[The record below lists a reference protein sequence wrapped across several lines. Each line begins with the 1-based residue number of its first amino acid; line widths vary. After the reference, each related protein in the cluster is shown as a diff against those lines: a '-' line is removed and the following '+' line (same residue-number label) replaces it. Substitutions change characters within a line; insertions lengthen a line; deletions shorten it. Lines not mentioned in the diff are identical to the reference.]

1 MGFFSKSPEKN
12 NEAENDK
19 WKNKYLD
26 HLDAQEVI
34 EKKHKENQELLCK
47 TIARLS
53 VLASGI
59 DPELEPYLHSIRDN
73 IKKGIDF
80 PKLKNDL
87 ENLTSSLTRIDG
99 GTSNKLD
106 VNQDGTLLFDFLR
119 QKYNSEKQH
128 QALNLLQKNHQRS
141 DGVENL
147 FTSLA
152 EIIHEEN
159 PDELICNQENEDT
172 QLPQYSNASI
182 LVSSKLTKLLEEI
195 EIPEGFNDK
204 VNLCKQQLEHN
215 TETDSLEHILDG
227 VTSLLIEINSK
238 STSKAE
244 EIDKFLNYITK
255 QLNALGITVTESS
268 IALIDASL
276 NRSKLDESVSEQ
288 MNDLQNRSSN
298 ATQLEPLKQVISSHI
313 EKIAKEIQD
322 HKQKEADQRETYQHQ
337 LDELSQK
344 IKAME
349 LESGELQSKLI
360 TANTNAQRDTLT
372 DLPNRLAYD
381 ERMKME
387 IARWQRYHTP
397 LCLVVWDI
405 DLFKK
410 VNDQYGHQIG
420 DKVLGYVANLFSKT
434 IRKADF
440 IARYGG
446 EEFVMLLPHT
456 NKHSALK
463 MAEKLRILLEQNPLE
478 INELTLSIS
487 VSCGITQFLKGDTDE
502 AAFKRADEALY
513 RAKEQGRNQCHTG

>member
-26 HLDAQEVI
+26 LLDAQEVT
-34 EKKHKENQELLCK
+34 EKKHKENQGLLCK

-73 IKKGIDF
+73 IKKGVDY

-87 ENLTSSLTRIDG
+87 ENLTSSLTRIDV
-99 GTSNKLD
+99 GTSNT
-106 VNQDGTLLFDFLR
+106 QDEDRDGVLLFDFLR

-128 QALNLLQKNHQRS
+128 LALNLLQKNYQRS

-152 EIIHEEN
+152 EIIQVEN
-159 PDELICNQENEDT
+159 PGELFSNQENEDA
-172 QLPQYSNASI
+172 QPPQHSNASI
-182 LVSSKLTKLLEEI
+182 IVSSKLTKLLEEI

-204 VNLCKQQLEHN
+204 VNLCKQRLEHY
-215 TETDSLEHILDG
+215 TETDSLELILDG

-420 DKVLGYVANLFSKT
+420 DKVLEYVANLFSKS

-463 MAEKLRILLEQNPLE
+463 MAEKLRILIEQNPLE